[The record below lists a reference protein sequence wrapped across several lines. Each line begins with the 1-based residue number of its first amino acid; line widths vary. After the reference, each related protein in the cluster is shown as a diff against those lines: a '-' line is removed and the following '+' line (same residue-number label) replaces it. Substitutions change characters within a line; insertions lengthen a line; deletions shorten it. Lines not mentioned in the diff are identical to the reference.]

1 MKEAYLY
8 KKLNDMKVRCDLCSH
23 RCRIEDGEKG
33 KCCVR
38 ENSSGKLYTLVYR
51 KLISENIDPVEKKP
65 LFHFLPG
72 SYSLSVATVGCN
84 FKCFFCQNHQISQS
98 PCESGSIDG
107 RDIAPG
113 EIVEYAVKYNCSSI
127 SYTYTEPTIFFEYAY
142 DIAKLASNSN
152 LKNIFVSNGFMTKE
166 SLDMIEPFLDAANI
180 DLKSFS
186 DKTYKEKIGGRLKPV
201 LDNIVAM
208 KEKGIWVE
216 VTTLIIP
223 EINNSVQELKSIAE
237 FLADVDRSI
246 PWHISAYHPQYKAE
260 LPATGIDMIES
271 TIEIGKKAGLKYVYG
286 GNIIDNRYENTICA
300 KCREIIL
307 ERSGFTIINN
317 NMENGGCNKCGEMV
331 EGIFQD

>member
-1 MKEAYLY
+1 
-8 KKLNDMKVRCDLCSH
+8 
-23 RCRIEDGEKG
+23 
-33 KCCVR
+33 
-38 ENSSGKLYTLVYR
+38 
-51 KLISENIDPVEKKP
+51 
-65 LFHFLPG
+65 
-72 SYSLSVATVGCN
+72 
-84 FKCFFCQNHQISQS
+84 
-98 PCESGSIDG
+98 
-107 RDIAPG
+107 
-113 EIVEYAVKYNCSSI
+113 
-127 SYTYTEPTIFFEYAY
+127 
-142 DIAKLASNSN
+142 
-152 LKNIFVSNGFMTKE
+152 MTKE

-223 EINNSVQELKSIAE
+223 EINNTVQELKSIAE

-331 EGIFQD
+331 EGIF

>member
-23 RCRIEDGEKG
+23 RCKIEDGEKG

-51 KLISENIDPVEKKP
+51 KLISENIDPIEKKP
-65 LFHFLPG
+65 LFHFPPG

-223 EINNSVQELKSIAE
+223 EINNTVQELKSIAE

-286 GNIIDNRYENTICA
+286 GNIIDNRYENTVCT